1 APLARPIVHLGATS
15 QFVNCNT
22 ELILIRDSLQLIA
35 GRLAAII
42 DAFGSFAARY
52 RDTPTLGFTH
62 FQPAQPTTVGKR
74 AALWASDFA
83 LALEGVEHR
92 LDTLRFRGAKG
103 TTGTQA
109 SFLALFGRDH
119 DKVEKLDR
127 LVTSKMG
134 WAPDRRFVVTGQ
146 TYPRLVD
153 AQVLA
158 DLAVAAA
165 AVHKCCN
172 DVRLL
177 ASRGEIEEPMG
188 RQQIGSSAM
197 PYKRNPMLCERATG
211 LGRFVMTQAQSGL
224 NTAATQWLERTLDD
238 SSNRRLTLPESF
250 LALDGALEAM
260 HKVASGLVVH
270 DEVVRAALVRE
281 LPFLATENILMA
293 AVANGGDRQEVH
305 EAIRKHSRAAADH
318 IKSGGGGN
326 DLLDRLQ
333 GEPLLEGVD
342 VDGVLDPA
350 AYVGRAPEQVDRF
363 LSEIVEPIR
372 GRYAAH

>member
-1 APLARPIVHLGATS
+1 MSWDSRSAGSSSTSFARTSTTSTSTPRLGDVAPLARPIVHLGATS

-22 ELILIRDSLQLIA
+22 ELILIRDSLRLIA
-35 GRLAAII
+35 ARLAAVI

-119 DKVEKLDR
+119 DKVEELDR

-134 WAPDRRFVVTGQ
+134 WAPGRRFVVTGQ

-165 AVHKCCN
+165 ATHKCCN

-293 AVANGGDRQEVH
+293 AVANGGDR
-305 EAIRKHSRAAADH
+305 
-318 IKSGGGGN
+318 
-326 DLLDRLQ
+326 
-333 GEPLLEGVD
+333 
-342 VDGVLDPA
+342 
-350 AYVGRAPEQVDRF
+350 
-363 LSEIVEPIR
+363 
-372 GRYAAH
+372 